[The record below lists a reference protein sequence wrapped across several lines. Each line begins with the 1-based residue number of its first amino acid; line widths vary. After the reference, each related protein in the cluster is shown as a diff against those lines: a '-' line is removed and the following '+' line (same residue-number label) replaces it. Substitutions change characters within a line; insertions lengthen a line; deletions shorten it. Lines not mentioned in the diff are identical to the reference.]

1 MAFSPFF
8 DLVKITNTKTYDKQR
23 KNCKLNIAM
32 VDFNHR
38 NVQFEPSQC
47 FPCSHMNKLIR

>member
-47 FPCSHMNKLIR
+47 FPCSHMNKLIK